1 MGRSSRGGFVTSI
14 AVDPL
19 NPLRVYAA
27 TAHGLFV
34 SGDEG
39 ENWKPL
45 AHGLLGHFVG
55 ALAIEPGH
63 SRALYVGTNE
73 GGLLRA
79 AAGGKRWTRLDSGLG
94 STFVSAIAFD
104 PAAPGTLYLGT
115 NRGVFRSRDQG
126 DMDPGTTRPAGH
138 RCLQGPARRRR
149 AASWTAPSRRWRGE
163 RHRECHGE
171 DGLASGRCIRR
182 GSLLVPV

>member
-1 MGRSSRGGFVTSI
+1 MTSI

-19 NPLRVYAA
+19 DPLRVYAA

-39 ENWKPL
+39 ETWKPL

-63 SRALYVGTNE
+63 SGALYVGTNE

-79 AAGGKRWTRLDSGLG
+79 GAGGTGETGARAAVVNTR
-94 STFVSAIAFD
+94 
-104 PAAPGTLYLGT
+104 AA
-115 NRGVFRSRDQG
+115 
-126 DMDPGTTRPAGH
+126 RPA
-138 RCLQGPARRRR
+138 RCAWLIRRR
-149 AASWTAPSRRWRGE
+149 
-163 RHRECHGE
+163 
-171 DGLASGRCIRR
+171 GLAPQPVFDLE
-182 GSLLVPV
+182 GSLLRLLERERGGGFFAM